1 MRVTAVFG
9 MKHDVVEKGRIC
21 RLIEELL
28 KERNVYAPVRQDNF
42 ANFARV
48 RSYEEIIWGPP
59 QTVIP
64 PKKYFLPTSEEIL
77 SFNKNGNEFEAN
89 PLNAS
94 EEIVLFGV
102 HPCDLNAIYLIDQV
116 FAEKNRDENYLGKRE
131 KAVLIGVDCLQ
142 PCSPEAI
149 CLRMD
154 GLNPRDRFDLFL
166 TDIGEAYFAEAA
178 SRRGEEVL
186 GGEGKPASE
195 TELLKLSS
203 VRRQRDELFDR
214 EQKKLV
220 PDYRNL
226 PGLMK
231 ENYIHPVW
239 EEHGAKCYGCGSC
252 NMVCPTCYCFDIE
265 DYMKIDMRSGVRRR
279 FWDGCMLEDF
289 AKVASG
295 ANFREERSDR
305 LRHRTNRKLNYLFDK
320 WGESFCTGCGRCIKA
335 CLTNIVSPLEIA
347 NEIFQRRAV

>member
-1 MRVTAVFG
+1 MRLTAVFG
-9 MKHDVVEKGRIC
+9 MKQYVVEKPRIQES
-21 RLIEELL
+21 IEKLL
-28 KERNVYAPVRQDNF
+28 KEKNVCAPVSQDNF
-42 ANFARV
+42 ANFARI

-64 PKKYFLPTSEEIL
+64 PKKYFLPTAEDL
-77 SFNKNGNEFEAN
+77 FSFKRRDGDFEVQ
-89 PLNAS
+89 PLNAA
-94 EEIVLFGV
+94 EEVVLFGV
-102 HPCDLNAIYLIDQV
+102 HPCDLNAIYLVDQV
-116 FAEKNRDENYLGKRE
+116 FMEKNRDENYLRKRE
-131 KAVLIGVDCLQ
+131 KAVLIGVDCLK

-166 TDIGEAYFAEAA
+166 TDVGDAYFADSA
-178 SRRGEEVL
+178 SQKGEEAL
-186 GGEGKPASE
+186 GGAGKPASGE
-195 TELLKLSS
+195 DIRKLST
-203 VRRQRDELFDR
+203 VRKKRDELFDR
-214 EQKKLV
+214 EEKELLS
-220 PDYRNL
+220 DYRHL

-265 DYMKIDMRSGVRRR
+265 DYMKIDMASGVRKR

-335 CLTNIVSPLEIA
+335 CLTSIVSPLEIA
-347 NEIFQRRAV
+347 NEIFQRRAM